1 LHHQDAPAVKSR
13 WLFVAIAVISAALF
27 AISVWVGNWWTV
39 GGLEIGPFGAHECFG
54 GECRPTSLSG
64 APQLWQRCGTAVW
77 AGGLLSM
84 ILLLGIA
91 GALAAKRIPKTLAK
105 SSLTAIATTALAGA
119 YFIIKLPAPAGMTIG
134 QGVYLFIVAALLA
147 FVTPIQVLRQ
157 S

>member
-1 LHHQDAPAVKSR
+1 VKSR
-13 WLFVAIAVISAALF
+13 WPFVAIAVISAALL

-54 GECRPTSLSG
+54 GECRPTTMPG

-91 GALAAKRIPKTLAK
+91 AGLAANRVPRTLAK
-105 SSLTAIATTALAGA
+105 SSLTAIATTAVAGA
-119 YFIIKLPAPAGMTIG
+119 YFIIKLPAPAGMTVG
-134 QGVYLFIVAALLA
+134 QGVYLFIAAVLLA
-147 FVTPIQVLRQ
+147 FVTPIHVLRRR
-157 S
+157 